1 MKKECMPY
9 SHISQF
15 NGIKRFHYLFNMIM
29 LVKKSLLKVTIFKPN
44 KNGTCFQN
52 IRNKILK

>member
-1 MKKECMPY
+1 MPY

-29 LVKKSLLKVTIFKPN
+29 LVTKTSIKGNKFFKQN
-44 KNGTCFQN
+44 KYGTCFQN
-52 IRNKILK
+52 ISNKILK